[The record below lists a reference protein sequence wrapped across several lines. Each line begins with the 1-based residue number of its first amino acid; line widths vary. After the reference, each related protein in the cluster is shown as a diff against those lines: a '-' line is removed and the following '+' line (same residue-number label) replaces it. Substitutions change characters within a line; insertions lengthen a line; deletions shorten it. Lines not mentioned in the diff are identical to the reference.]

1 MVIVHTC
8 SLHDRLLVLLNVLS
22 MYILIASSVLRGVD
36 VANNVAMI
44 VFFSSVDGLA
54 RRTLLLYETLYTY
67 STYVQYC
74 KVVLG

>member
-22 MYILIASSVLRGVD
+22 MYILIASSVLRGVN

-54 RRTLLLYETLYTY
+54 RRT
-67 STYVQYC
+67 
-74 KVVLG
+74 